1 MFQFITA
8 FCTNFRVPGYLPGIV
23 FLLLVYSQV
32 QAGLPEEEFFAE
44 IPEVLTATRLKQPVN
59 EAPVSMTI
67 IDQQMIKASGAR
79 DIVDVFRLVPGFQ
92 VQHEN
97 GHTPIVT
104 YHGMS
109 DQFSRWM
116 QVLVD
121 GRPIYTPSWGGV
133 EWSQIP
139 LVLDEIERIEVSR
152 GPNAASFGSNAFAA
166 TINIITKHSAET
178 NGTFLRYTT
187 GVPNNLRDALLQ
199 YGNNVSLS
207 EGKLD
212 YRLLLGR
219 LSDDGFEER
228 YDIMRAN
235 LGRFRLDYN
244 DGLKN
249 TWLFETGFNNGPRG
263 LDFFDSNDTRYPERD
278 REKDIEYNFQQLR
291 WTHSISNKEEVYI
304 QYFHNYHKVDETNHY
319 FLTADEFELKGAP
332 QPIIDLYNL
341 DPVDVTLENSLKT
354 HRHDLEIQHTLVPND
369 DLRIVWGGSIRRD
382 QWYAP
387 GIIESNGS
395 VYVDLARI
403 FANTEWQAAD
413 RLKINAGAMWENS
426 ELTGTSLSPRLGLVY
441 TIDNNNNFRLVSSKA
456 TRIPT
461 MIEYDGNIIQK
472 FTGQNLTIIPPFFL
486 LSPFP
491 DPSYDTLLQTAED
504 LKHEN
509 IISMEIGLNSNHP
522 NYGFSSDIRV
532 FTDKITDIIY
542 VGSTTDPLT
551 DNYLTPETATI
562 KNGGEVIIS
571 GLEIQADMKPF
582 PGNRTI
588 FTYTITNIKNYE
600 KPSDYEDTLYSNT
613 ASPQSFS
620 LLFSQDLLNNLNM
633 SLLMTQTSWYE
644 GLGSGNPVDTYNRAD
659 LRFAIPYR
667 FKSLKGEIAFV
678 AQNISDMEIFDWS
691 RVNHMKGR
699 QMITITGQFN

>member
-1 MFQFITA
+1 MLLLATTTQGKRLLTPIILSFLT
-8 FCTNFRVPGYLPGIV
+8 
-23 FLLLVYSQV
+23 FLLLFYGQSQ
-32 QAGLPEEEFFAE
+32 AALPEEEFFGE
-44 IPEVLTATRLKQPVN
+44 IPEVLTATRLRQPVS

-67 IDQQMIKASGAR
+67 IDRQMIEASGAR

-109 DQFSRWM
+109 DQYSRWM

-121 GRPIYTPSWGGV
+121 GRTIYTPSWGGV

-166 TINIITKHSAET
+166 TINIITKHSSET
-178 NGTFLRYTT
+178 NGTFFRYTA
-187 GVPNNLRDALLQ
+187 GKPNNLRDATLQ
-199 YGNNVSLS
+199 YGNNFNLS

-219 LSDDGFEER
+219 LTDDGFHDR

-249 TWLFETGFNNGPRG
+249 TWLFETGFINGPRG
-263 LDFFDSNDTRYPERD
+263 LDILDRNDDRYPERD

-291 WTHSISNKEEVYI
+291 WTHNISNKEEVYV
-304 QYFHNYHKVDETNHY
+304 QYFHNYHKVDETNAY
-319 FLTADEFELKGAP
+319 YLTADEVGIPPNPLYDAD
-332 QPIIDLYNL
+332 PILYTLYNS
-341 DPVDVTLENSLKT
+341 LETN
-354 HRHDLEIQHTLVPND
+354 RHDIEVQHTLVPD
-369 DLRIVWGGSIRRD
+369 DDIRIVWGGSIRRD

-387 GIIESNGS
+387 GLIKPNNT
-395 VYVDLARI
+395 VNVDLARL
-403 FANTEWQAAD
+403 FANTEWHATD
-413 RLKINAGAMWENS
+413 NLNINAGAMWEDS
-426 ELTGTSLSPRLGLVY
+426 ELTGNSLSPRLGLVY
-441 TIDNNNNFRLVSSKA
+441 SIDRYNNFRIAASKA

-461 MIEYDGNIIQK
+461 MIEYDGNIIE
-472 FTGQNLTIIPPFFL
+472 TYSGQNLTNIFG
-486 LSPFP
+486 FP
-491 DPSYDTLLQTAED
+491 DPSYDTLLEKAED

-509 IISMEIGLNSNHP
+509 IISYEVGLNSNHP
-522 NYGFSSDIRV
+522 NYGYSSDIKL
-532 FTDKITDIIY
+532 FTDVITDIIY
-542 VGSTTDPLT
+542 VGTTSDPLT
-551 DNYLTPETATI
+551 DIPITPDAYTI
-562 KNGGEVIIS
+562 KNGGKVIIG
-571 GLEIQADMKPF
+571 GLELQTDIKPSTS
-582 PGNRTI
+582 NRI
-588 FTYTITNIKNYE
+588 LFTYTITEIKNYE
-600 KPSDYEDTLYSNT
+600 KPADYEDTLYPDT

-620 LLFSQDLLNNLNM
+620 LLFSQKLLNKLNM

-644 GLGSGNPVDTYNRAD
+644 GLGSGNPVDAYNRVD

-667 FKSLKGEIAFV
+667 ISSLSGEIALV
-678 AQNISDMEIFDWS
+678 AKNISGMEYFDWS
-691 RVNHMKGR
+691 RANHLNGR
-699 QMITITGQFN
+699 QMISITGQFN